1 MKTTKADFLLFSVLT
16 MPKWAR
22 EFRLP
27 YNVSVHD
34 CINARA
40 ELDSRPKNRKELS
53 LSNTINLLQLVRK
66 NIATGAKSR
75 TLIEYVR
82 YLAVEKHTGCESA
95 NRQKW
100 AIRFLRH
107 IDA

>member
-1 MKTTKADFLLFSVLT
+1 MTTTKADFLLFSVLT

-22 EFRLP
+22 KFRLP

-40 ELDSRPKNRKELS
+40 ELGKPAKKRKEFS
-53 LSNTINLLQLVRK
+53 LDNTINLLQLVRK
-66 NIATGAKSR
+66 NVASGAEKR
-75 TLIEYVR
+75 TFIEYVR
-82 YLAVEKHTGCESA
+82 YLAAEKHVGCDSA